1 MGEISDK
8 TKIGIITYIDRLYNY
23 VWNTKLGPLEL
34 RFPLNPNLTFEP
46 GDVVRYVQ
54 SHDGLAPQ
62 IVHNLLKHEKAQNQ
76 LKIVRSPRIHWK
88 VEVNL
93 VFASHSSRE
102 YREAME
108 NDDEDRLKGIAW
120 AQDFLLVASYLDN
133 VEYEEGVVYRAY
145 ITRIP
150 HRWEPLARKIGTIF
164 AVLGR
169 QFEKCTDPEAVKR
182 FWSLCTWK
190 DMFNSSEET
199 DIGLPLDPNSDSRG
213 SASNNRVNQ
222 NDFERQNVYEE
233 QQENSNFVETLHDS
247 SLSEGEEKIGLVVI
261 CKKEYSVIWNPFDDL
276 VRVQFGQHQNDGDN
290 QLPIWP
296 LCEWVKYRCMPEESQ
311 IANGVVCKYT
321 AYDIKKTKALK
332 DVTLLKNENVAVKCN
347 LSSGKAFSSEFFTA
361 NDSFFQS
368 VLCSCK
374 DRVLK
379 EQMEDDDASI
389 DVYAIFTDAYK
400 HNNRWMAFAF
410 RDKDYWRKIVGLP
423 LTVDSQVQPFFTRFE
438 NRATAAFE
446 TMNDELLGTN
456 RFKAPTDWK
465 GYRHDGEK
473 IIDAIGVVVCFEDDG
488 QTSVIATKFGLARQP
503 TELKLGVWVVTTIVP
518 DERPPQLLKNKIR
531 DLGSYIVK
539 RSKKTGP
546 LMSTRVVNDKG
557 INKLLLCCPVVA
569 EASKI
574 FRNEYLG
581 KIYDLDNL
589 MRPQQNGQFCSSGY
603 LVELCFSR
611 SGEDKSLRFWK
622 ILKNH
627 GEYNKTVNCVALKLS
642 HFPHEMGL
650 TCDDAHTILLDQIYD
665 EDELSKQNK
674 SNQQNITQQ
683 NNIDSSILNQNT
695 SNSYNWESSKENHH
709 FANTLPYQLPK
720 VSDINIQKANLS
732 ERLTSHQQ
740 ASPSKSLQ
748 SHKPAS
754 RIVSNH
760 GTDDCSKLIMELNRY
775 QPAGGETKRQL
786 GIVVAKTPNFA
797 ILFTR
802 LYGDA
807 IVLPRYMNSQE
818 EFDQLFVLG
827 RFIGATFSRVNEPK
841 LNELTYQFMCLPEY
855 KLNKR
860 QLIETRVVLGQFVL
874 AFVTC
879 NFRQENIRDCTEEMK
894 ENTETEQRQYIET
907 ELGNVLLVNAVIDY
921 NDLRGKVVDLWLSHI
936 QKSYGC
942 YWQIYLSEKNMLQN
956 NLKIDEIKIIEDSKL
971 ENKQKF
977 EYVTSN
983 YLSEDLL
990 SNNIVLQ
997 EQNYGIN
1004 KTNLSNNFQ
1013 QQNSTAKSLSGLVG
1027 YEKPE
1032 TVDLMGQKQPS
1043 LLPNF
1048 GDDPPIP
1055 DQKNSILKPIPSKLV
1070 EDYNQF
1076 WHANFPDT
1084 IPFNNDSSSH
1094 ASAESSQHYFSDLS
1108 SNLGDRDLI
1117 IRSTP
1122 PPTIENNFGK
1132 TLQQQQKQNINKNNL
1147 QSQSWDDIGLG
1158 NDLFGMNSGSDDS
1171 DFLVKNTQHCQQQQ
1185 SMVGTSNSLLGNNNL
1200 NNNNNASKSINKFE
1214 GPIGFDCEAIDISSR
1229 EETKNNRDYDDLIML

>member
-34 RFPLNPNLTFEP
+34 RFPLNPNLNFEP

-62 IVHNLLKHEKAQNQ
+62 IVHNLLKHKVQF
-76 LKIVRSPRIHWK
+76 KIVKSPRIHWK

-93 VFASHSSRE
+93 VFASHSFRE

-108 NDDEDRLKGIAW
+108 NDDEDRLRGIAW
-120 AQDFLLVASYLDN
+120 AQDFRLVASYLDN
-133 VEYEEGVVYRAY
+133 VD
-145 ITRIP
+145 IP
-150 HRWEPLARKIGTIF
+150 NRWEPLARKIGTIF
-164 AVLGR
+164 AILGKK
-169 QFEKCTDPEAVKR
+169 FEKCTDKEAVEK
-182 FWSLCTWK
+182 FWSLCPWK
-190 DMFNSSEET
+190 NMFTSSEET
-199 DIGLPLDPNSDSRG
+199 DIGLPLHPNSDSR
-213 SASNNRVNQ
+213 SNASNNRINR

-233 QQENSNFVETLHDS
+233 QQENFNLVETLHDS
-247 SLSEGEEKIGLVVI
+247 SSSEVEEKIGLVVI

-332 DVTLLKNENVAVKCN
+332 DVTLLKNENVAVKCK

-379 EQMEDDDASI
+379 EQMQNEDASI

-400 HNNRWMAFAF
+400 HNNRWIAFAF
-410 RDKDYWRKIVGLP
+410 RDKDTWRKIVGLP

-473 IIDAIGVVVCFEDDG
+473 IIDAIGLVVCFEDDG

-503 TELKLGVWVVTTIVP
+503 NELKLGVWVVTTIVP
-518 DERPPQLLKNKIR
+518 DERPPQLIENKIR

-539 RSKKTGP
+539 RSKKIGP

-557 INKLLLCCPVVA
+557 NNKLLLCCPVIA

-589 MRPQQNGQFCSSGY
+589 MKPQQNGQFCSSGY
-603 LVELCFSR
+603 LVELCLARSR
-611 SGEDKSLRFWK
+611 EDKNLRFWK

-665 EDELSKQNK
+665 EDE
-674 SNQQNITQQ
+674 
-683 NNIDSSILNQNT
+683 
-695 SNSYNWESSKENHH
+695 
-709 FANTLPYQLPK
+709 F
-720 VSDINIQKANLS
+720 
-732 ERLTSHQQ
+732 HQQ
-740 ASPSKSLQ
+740 ASPSKSFQ
-748 SHKPAS
+748 SHIPAS

-807 IVLPRYMNSQE
+807 IVLPRYMKSQE
-818 EFDQLFVLG
+818 EFDQLFELG
-827 RFIGATFSRVNEPK
+827 RFIGATFVKVNEPN

-860 QLIETRVVLGQFVL
+860 QMVQTRVVLGQFVL
-874 AFVTC
+874 AFVRC
-879 NFRQENIRDCTEEMK
+879 NFRQENIRDCTEDMK

-956 NLKIDEIKIIEDSKL
+956 NLIIDEIRIIKDSEL
-971 ENKQKF
+971 ENEQKVEF
-977 EYVTSN
+977 VTNNN
-983 YLSEDLL
+983 YLSDDLF
-990 SNNIVLQ
+990 SNNVVLQ

-1004 KTNLSNNFQ
+1004 QTNLPNNFQ
-1013 QQNSTAKSLSGLVG
+1013 QQNSSAKSLSGLIG

-1048 GDDPPIP
+1048 GDDPPVP
-1055 DQKNSILKPIPSKLV
+1055 DQNNSILKPIPSKYL
-1070 EDYNQF
+1070 EYSKFLYGKNY
-1076 WHANFPDT
+1076 FPDT

-1094 ASAESSQHYFSDLS
+1094 ASAESSNTQNYFSDVS
-1108 SNLGDRDLI
+1108 SNLEDRDFI
-1117 IRSTP
+1117 IRGSTP

-1147 QSQSWDDIGLG
+1147 HSQSWDDIGLG
-1158 NDLFGMNSGSDDS
+1158 NDLFGNDCGSDDS
-1171 DFLVKNTQHCQQQQ
+1171 DFLVKNTQHRQQQQ
-1185 SMVGTSNSLLGNNNL
+1185 SIVGTSNSLLGNNNL
-1200 NNNNNASKSINKFE
+1200 NNNNASKSSNKFE
-1214 GPIGFDCEAIDISSR
+1214 GPIGFDCEVIEETR
-1229 EETKNNRDYDDLIML
+1229 EETKNNRDFDDLIML